1 VPIFNGK
8 NSLNKLK
15 PSHPGYHGGSMTNSW
30 IIRSQRGMATKNKE
44 SQESINLSNHITKL

>member
-30 IIRSQRGMATKNKE
+30 IIRSQKGMATKNKE